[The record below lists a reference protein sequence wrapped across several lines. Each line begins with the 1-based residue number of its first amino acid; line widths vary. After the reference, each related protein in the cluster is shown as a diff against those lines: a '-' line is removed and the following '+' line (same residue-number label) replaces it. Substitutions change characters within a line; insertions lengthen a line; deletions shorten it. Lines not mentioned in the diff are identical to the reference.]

1 MAWHTVNSIVILYL
15 DHLMN
20 GLSSPHFLINY
31 YITLSNARIRTA
43 SKLAEHYGIGK

>member
-1 MAWHTVNSIVILYL
+1 MAWHNVNSIVILYL

-31 YITLSNARIRTA
+31 YLILSNARIRAA
-43 SKLAEHYGIGK
+43 SKFPEHYGIGK